1 VGWGE
6 GEGGRYRQPCDR
18 TIWPGPETAAV
29 QVLRNSKSGGS
40 FKLVQQV
47 FPMKNQFQRARENG
61 GHGPPPVGAGPPLH
75 GARGFPL
82 APAFAWFAH
91 GHLGGFGGP
100 VPPCF
105 LPLTARQAS
114 LGSYFLLSC
123 CAPLAASLTHL
134 AIIVSIFLCFFQR
147 QVSVGCQLR

>member
-1 VGWGE
+1 MGHHRWGRGPRCMALVGFRWT
-6 GEGGRYRQPCDR
+6 RL
-18 TIWPGPETAAV
+18 
-29 QVLRNSKSGGS
+29 LRG
-40 FKLVQQV
+40 VPTVVWVV
-47 FPMKNQFQRARENG
+47 FWA
-61 GHGPPPVGAGPPLH
+61 
-75 GARGFPL
+75 
-82 APAFAWFAH
+82 
-91 GHLGGFGGP
+91 P
-100 VPPCF
+100 VPLCF